1 MNKDKNFKTLNSS
14 EMSQNTTINNKTL
27 NSSEMSQ
34 NTTINNKTLNSSEN
48 TIINNKTLNSSKK
61 TLNKKDKSSENID
74 NKLEIYEK
82 YKIDKDII
90 KIIGND
96 ENKFKILL
104 EQIYLKKI
112 KELKELVKT
121 PYNI

>member
-1 MNKDKNFKTLNSS
+1 MNKDKNFKTLKTS

-27 NSSEMSQ
+27 NSSEISK
-34 NTTINNKTLNSSEN
+34 NTTISNKTLNSS
-48 TIINNKTLNSSKK
+48 
-61 TLNKKDKSSENID
+61 KKDKSSENID

-90 KIIGND
+90 KIIDND

-104 EQIYLKKI
+104 EEIYLKKI

>member
-1 MNKDKNFKTLNSS
+1 MNKDKNFKTLKTS

-27 NSSEMSQ
+27 NSSEISK
-34 NTTINNKTLNSSEN
+34 NTTISNKTLNSS
-48 TIINNKTLNSSKK
+48 
-61 TLNKKDKSSENID
+61 KKDKSSENID

-82 YKIDKDII
+82 YKKDKDII

-104 EQIYLKKI
+104 EEIYLKKI

>member
-1 MNKDKNFKTLNSS
+1 MEKSSKIKKSLNSS
-14 EMSQNTTINNKTL
+14 TMSKNSTISMNNKTL
-27 NSSEMSQ
+27 NKSLNSSTMSK
-34 NTTINNKTLNSSEN
+34 NPTISMNNKTLN
-48 TIINNKTLNSSKK
+48 
-61 TLNKKDKSSENID
+61 KSSENID

>member
-1 MNKDKNFKTLNSS
+1 MNKEKKLKTLNSS

-27 NSSEMSQ
+27 NSSQ
-34 NTTINNKTLNSSEN
+34 NTTINNKTLNSS
-48 TIINNKTLNSSKK
+48 
-61 TLNKKDKSSENID
+61 KKDKSSENID

-104 EQIYLKKI
+104 EEIYLKKI

>member
-1 MNKDKNFKTLNSS
+1 MNKEKKLKTLNSS

-27 NSSEMSQ
+27 NTSKMSQ
-34 NTTINNKTLNSSEN
+34 NTTINNKTLNSS
-48 TIINNKTLNSSKK
+48 KK
-61 TLNKKDKSSENID
+61 ILNKIDKSSENID
-74 NKLEIYEK
+74 SKLEIYEK

-90 KIIGND
+90 KIIDND